1 VAIASTLI
9 AFLLTLLLEPFLD
22 RTIGAFFFVA
32 VAVATWQGGLKPGTV
47 SVVLSTLIINYFF
60 IPPRYALILIDAS
73 DAVRLGIFFLVA
85 CIINLLSHDLRTSKR
100 KIEQLSQR
108 LAEESA
114 EQLRVALAAAYMSMW
129 DLNLRTGDLTWS
141 VGHEQLFG
149 FAPGTFDGRYE
160 TFEAC
165 IYPEDREKLK
175 QAVNRAIQNR
185 TSYQHEFRIVWP
197 DGAVHWMEGRAQ
209 IVYDEMAQPVRM
221 SGTVMNIDDRKKSE
235 ADLERSEQ
243 QLRAIFDAEPE
254 CVKVITADGVLLNM
268 NAAGLAMLEAEDL
281 EQVQGQCVCSMVDP
295 LHQQEFLEFTQGVA
309 QGESGILEFE
319 ITGLKGTRRW
329 LEFHAVPL
337 QTQSEQN
344 EPLTHVL
351 AVTRDISDRK
361 RAELALRDSEERLRL
376 ALEGASLGM
385 WDYDLVS
392 GSLSWTERCR
402 ALFNFPSDREVTY
415 ENFLESLHPDDRSKV
430 EQAVAQALAN
440 HEDFNLEYR
449 ALWADGTEHWLAA
462 RGRAIYDLA
471 EKPLRMVGVV
481 ADISDRKRAEA
492 EVKQLNAEL
501 EQRVAERT
509 AELQRSNELLNSF
522 FNAASSAAIGLC
534 IHDRELR
541 FVQINQALA
550 DINGYSIEAHLG
562 KTTSELLPELA
573 PIVTPLIQQV
583 LATGQPI
590 LNLEIDAAVPSQ
602 PGMVRYWLAS
612 YFPICGSN
620 GSTQNV
626 GVGVIL
632 IEISD
637 RKRAEVALQKSEQKF
652 RAIFEQTFQF
662 IGLLTSDG
670 TFLEINQA
678 PLDFVQAQRE
688 AIIQRPLWEFPS
700 WAASAETQ
708 AIARTAI
715 AQAAAGE
722 FYRSEVTVPGAGGI
736 SATFDFSVKPILDEA
751 GQVTLLIAEGR
762 DISDRKQA
770 EAILEESNRRWQSL
784 LDDVQLVVVGLD
796 RFGNVSYVNP
806 FFLSLTGYDT
816 SEVMG
821 QHWFTNF
828 LPASQIQPVN
838 VAFYEVL
845 EQNFHPHYQ
854 NPIVLKSG
862 EERMISWSN
871 TILRDADGTII
882 GTMSIGEDITKRQE
896 VERMKAEFISI
907 VSHELRTPLTAIRG
921 ALGLLAA
928 GVYDKKPEKGQ
939 RMLQVAA
946 EQSDRLV
953 RLVNDILDLGRLES
967 GKVALTMK
975 TCDAA
980 ALIQQSVE
988 TMRTNAEQG
997 QIALSVNAPLLPV
1010 WADSDSIIQTLTNLL
1025 SNAIKFSPPHT
1036 TISISAEPTHSKAI
1050 VGYPQGSI
1058 SQPLV
1063 LFKVQDQG
1071 RGIPLDKIEIVF
1083 ERFQQVDASDSRQ
1096 KGGTGLGLAICRHII
1111 EQHNGHIW
1119 AESVLGQGSTF
1130 YFTLPTAPQ

>member
-1 VAIASTLI
+1 MRLSKLWRRCQPYGVAIASTLM
-9 AFLLTLLLEPFLD
+9 ALLLTLLLEPFLN
-22 RTIGAFFFVA
+22 RTTNAFFFVA
-32 VAVATWQGGLKPGTV
+32 VAVTTWRGGLKPGIVTI
-47 SVVLSTLIINYFF
+47 VLSTLVINYFF
-60 IPPRYALILIDAS
+60 IPPRYAFFPVTVS
-73 DAVRLGIFFLVA
+73 DAFHLVILSLVA
-85 CIINLLSHDLRTSKR
+85 FIINFLSDDLRASKR
-100 KIEQLSQR
+100 KIEQLNQR
-108 LAEESA
+108 LAAESA

-129 DLNLRTGDLTWS
+129 DWNLRTGDLSWS

-149 FAPGTFDGRYE
+149 FAPGTFNGKYE

-185 TSYQHEFRIVWP
+185 TPYQHEFRIVWP

-235 ADLERSEQ
+235 TALERSEQ

-254 CVKVITADGVLLNM
+254 CVKVITADGILLNM
-268 NAAGLAMLEAEDL
+268 NAAGLFMLEAERL
-281 EQVQGQCVCSMVDP
+281 EQVQGQCVCSMVNP
-295 LHQQEFLEFTQGVA
+295 SHQQEFLEFTQWVA

-329 LEFHAVPL
+329 LESHAVPL
-337 QTQSEQN
+337 QTHNEQN
-344 EPLTHVL
+344 EPFTYVL
-351 AVTRDISDRK
+351 AVTRDVTERK
-361 RAELALRDSEERLRL
+361 R
-376 ALEGASLGM
+376 
-385 WDYDLVS
+385 V
-392 GSLSWTERCR
+392 
-402 ALFNFPSDREVTY
+402 
-415 ENFLESLHPDDRSKV
+415 
-430 EQAVAQALAN
+430 
-440 HEDFNLEYR
+440 
-449 ALWADGTEHWLAA
+449 
-462 RGRAIYDLA
+462 
-471 EKPLRMVGVV
+471 
-481 ADISDRKRAEA
+481 EA

-501 EQRVAERT
+501 EQRVVERT
-509 AELQRSNELLNSF
+509 AELRRSNELLNSF

-550 DINGYSIEAHLG
+550 DINGYSVEAHLG

-573 PIVTPLIQQV
+573 PIVNPLIQQV

-602 PGMVRYWLAS
+602 PEAMRYWLAS
-612 YFPICGSN
+612 YFPILGSN
-620 GSTQNV
+620 GSTQTV

-662 IGLLTSDG
+662 IGLLTPDG
-670 TFLEINQA
+670 IFLEINQS
-678 PLDFVQAQRE
+678 PLDFVQTQRE
-688 AIIQRPLWEFPS
+688 AVVRRPLWEFPS
-700 WAASAETQ
+700 LAASAETQ

-715 AQAAAGE
+715 AQAAAGN

-751 GQVTLLIAEGR
+751 GQVTLLIVEGR
-762 DISDRKQA
+762 DISDRKEA
-770 EAILEESNRRWQSL
+770 EAILEESNQRWQSL

-796 RFGNVSYVNP
+796 RLGNVSYVNP
-806 FFLSLTGYDT
+806 FFLSLTGYDA

-838 VAFYEVL
+838 VAFHKVL
-845 EQNFHPHYQ
+845 EQDFHPHYH

-871 TILRDADGTII
+871 TILRDADGRII

-896 VERMKAEFISI
+896 VERMKVEFISI

-967 GKVALTMK
+967 GKVTLTRK
-975 TCDAA
+975 ICDAA
-980 ALIQQSVE
+980 ALIQESVE
-988 TMRTNAEQG
+988 TMRTNAEQN

-1036 TISISAEPTHSKAI
+1036 TIVVSAELTRSEAI
-1050 VGYPQGSI
+1050 TGYPQGSVPQ
-1058 SQPLV
+1058 SLV

-1071 RGIPLDKIEIVF
+1071 RGIPADKIEAVF

-1096 KGGTGLGLAICRHII
+1096 KGGTGLGLAICRGII
-1111 EQHNGHIW
+1111 EQHNGRIW

-1130 YFTLPTAPQ
+1130 YLTLPTTPQ

>member
-1 VAIASTLI
+1 MRRSKLWRQCKPYGVAIASTLI
-9 AFLLTLLLEPFLD
+9 ALLLTLLLEPFLN

-32 VAVATWQGGLKPGTV
+32 VAVTTWQGGLKPGTV
-47 SVVLSTLIINYFF
+47 SVVLSTLVINYFF
-60 IPPRYALILIDAS
+60 IPPRYALVLIEAS
-73 DAVRLGIFFLVA
+73 DAIRLGIFFVVA
-85 CIINLLSHDLRTSKR
+85 CIINLLGNDLRTSKR
-100 KIEQLSQR
+100 KIELLNQQ

-114 EQLRVALAAAYMSMW
+114 EKLRIALAAAYMSMW
-129 DLNLRTGDLTWS
+129 DWNLQTGNLSWS

-149 FAPGTFDGRYE
+149 LAPGSFDGRYE

-165 IYPEDREKLK
+165 IYPADREKLK

-185 TSYQHEFRIVWP
+185 TPYQHEFRIVWT
-197 DGAVHWMEGRAQ
+197 DGTVHWMEGRAQ
-209 IVYDEMAQPVRM
+209 IFYDEMAQPVRM

-235 ADLERSEQ
+235 AALEQSEQ

-254 CVKVITADGVLLNM
+254 CVKVITADGILLNM
-268 NAAGLAMLEAEDL
+268 NAAGLAMLEAESL
-281 EQVQGQCVCSMVDP
+281 EQVRGQCVCSMVDSP
-295 LHQQEFLEFTQGVA
+295 HQPRFLDFTHRVA

-329 LEFHAVPL
+329 LESHAVPL

-344 EPLTHVL
+344 QPLTHVL

-361 RAELALRDSEERLRL
+361 R
-376 ALEGASLGM
+376 
-385 WDYDLVS
+385 V
-392 GSLSWTERCR
+392 
-402 ALFNFPSDREVTY
+402 
-415 ENFLESLHPDDRSKV
+415 
-430 EQAVAQALAN
+430 
-440 HEDFNLEYR
+440 
-449 ALWADGTEHWLAA
+449 
-462 RGRAIYDLA
+462 
-471 EKPLRMVGVV
+471 
-481 ADISDRKRAEA
+481 EA
-492 EVKQLNAEL
+492 EIKQLNAEL
-501 EQRVAERT
+501 EQRVVERT
-509 AELQRSNELLNSF
+509 AELQRSNDLLNSF

-550 DINGYSIEAHLG
+550 DMNGYSIEAHLG
-562 KTTSELLPELA
+562 KTTAEILPELA
-573 PIVTPLIQQV
+573 PIVNPLIQQV

-590 LNLEIDAAVPSQ
+590 LNLEIAAAVPSQ
-602 PGMVRYWLAS
+602 PGIVRYWLVS
-612 YFPICGSN
+612 YFPICGTN
-620 GSTQNV
+620 GSTHTV

-662 IGLLTSDG
+662 IGLLTPDG

-678 PLDFVQAQRE
+678 PLDFAQTQRE

-722 FYRSEVTVPGAGGI
+722 FYRSEVTVPGVGGI

-770 EAILEESNRRWQSL
+770 EAILQESNRRWQSL
-784 LDDVQLVVVGLD
+784 LDNVQLLVVGLD
-796 RFGNVSYVNP
+796 RFGDVSYVNS
-806 FFLSLTGYDT
+806 FFLDLTGYSL
-816 SEVMG
+816 SEVIG
-821 QHWFTNF
+821 KNWFTNF

-838 VAFYEVL
+838 IAFHEVL
-845 EQNFHPHYQ
+845 EQNFYPHYH

-862 EERMISWSN
+862 EERMIAWSN
-871 TILRDADGTII
+871 TILRDVDGTII
-882 GTMSIGEDITKRQE
+882 GTISIGEDITKRQE

-928 GVYDKKPEKGQ
+928 GVYNQKPEKGQ

-967 GKVALTMK
+967 GKVTLTMK
-975 TCDAA
+975 ICDASD
-980 ALIQQSVE
+980 LIQQSVE
-988 TMRTNAEQG
+988 TMRTNAEQN
-997 QIALSVNAPLLPV
+997 QIALSINAPLLTV
-1010 WADSDSIIQTLTNLL
+1010 WADADSIIQTLTNLL

-1036 TISISAEPTHSKAI
+1036 TISVSAELTDRGAIASHSQDS
-1050 VGYPQGSI
+1050 V

-1071 RGIPLDKIEIVF
+1071 RGIPSDKLESVF

-1096 KGGTGLGLAICRHII
+1096 KGGTGLGLAICRRII
-1111 EQHNGHIW
+1111 EQHKGQIW
-1119 AESVLGQGSTF
+1119 AESILGQGSIF
-1130 YFTLPTAPQ
+1130 CFTLPTAPQ